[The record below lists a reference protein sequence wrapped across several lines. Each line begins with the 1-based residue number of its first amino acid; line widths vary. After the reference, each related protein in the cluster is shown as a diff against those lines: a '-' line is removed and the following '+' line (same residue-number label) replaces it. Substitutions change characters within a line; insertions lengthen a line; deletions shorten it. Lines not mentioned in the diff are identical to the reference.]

1 MIIAVDGPSASGKGS
16 VSRRLAAHFGLPY
29 LDTGLLYRAVA
40 RDMLDAGLPL
50 DDEDAAVRAAKSL
63 DLNGLDDP
71 RLRERRMGEAASRVA
86 ASGAVRAALLELQRD
101 FAQRPGGALL
111 DGRDIGTVVCP
122 DADAKLYISAS
133 PEKRARRRFM
143 ELRER
148 GEQVDQEEIYQD
160 ILKRDRR
167 DQERS
172 AAPLRKADDAHLLD
186 TTNLDIEQAFK
197 AALGLINAALTP
209 ERSADGS

>member
-29 LDTGLLYRAVA
+29 LDTGVLYRAVA
-40 RDMLDAGLPL
+40 RDMIDQGLPL
-50 DDEDAAVRAAKSL
+50 DDAEAAARAARNVNL
-63 DLNGLDDP
+63 QALDDA
-71 RLRERRMGEAASRVA
+71 RLRERYMGEAASRVA
-86 ASGAVRAALLELQRD
+86 ALPDVRQALLEVQRA
-101 FAQRPGGALL
+101 FAHRSGGAVL

-122 DADAKLYISAS
+122 DADVKLYITASA
-133 PEKRARRRFM
+133 EARAQRRFE
-143 ELRER
+143 ELRAL
-148 GEQVDQEEIYQD
+148 GEDVEAEEVHQD

-172 AAPLRKADDAHLLD
+172 TAPLRKADDAHLLD

-197 AALGLINAALTP
+197 AALGLINAAHVP
-209 ERSADGS
+209 KRS

>member
-16 VSRRLAAHFGLPY
+16 VSQRLAAHFGLAY

-50 DDEDAAVRAAKSL
+50 DDEAAAVRMAKTL
-63 DLNGLDDP
+63 ALHGLDDP
-71 RLRERRMGEAASRVA
+71 RLRERRMGEAASQVA
-86 ASGAVRAALLELQRD
+86 ASGPVREALMEVQRD
-101 FAQRPGGALL
+101 FAQQPGGAVL

-122 DADAKLYISAS
+122 DADVKLYITAS
-133 PEKRARRRFM
+133 PEERARRRYQ
-143 ELRER
+143 ELCAR
-148 GEQVDQEEIYQD
+148 GEDVDEREIYQD

-172 AAPLRKADDAHLLD
+172 AAPLRKAEDAHLLD

-197 AALGLINAALTP
+197 AALGLINAARP
-209 ERSADGS
+209 PSRS

>member
-16 VSRRLAAHFGLPY
+16 VSRRLADHFGLPY

-40 RDMLDAGLPL
+40 RDMLDHGLPL
-50 DDEDAAVRAAKSL
+50 DDETAAVHAARALRL
-63 DLNGLDDP
+63 DGLDDP

-86 ASGAVRAALLELQRD
+86 AFDGVREALLALQYD
-101 FAQRPGGALL
+101 FARQPGGAVL

-122 DADAKLYISAS
+122 GADVKLYITASA
-133 PEKRARRRFM
+133 EARARRRFL
-143 ELRER
+143 ELHER
-148 GEQVDQEEIYQD
+148 GEDVAEEEIHQD

-186 TTNLDIEQAFK
+186 TTNLDIDQAFK
-197 AALGLINAALTP
+197 AALGLMNAA
-209 ERSADGS
+209 RSP

>member
-40 RDMLDAGLPL
+40 RDMLDQGLPL

-101 FAQRPGGALL
+101 FAQRPGGAVL

-133 PEKRARRRFM
+133 PEERARRRFA

-197 AALGLINAALTP
+197 AALGLINAARAP
-209 ERSADGS
+209 GRPQGS